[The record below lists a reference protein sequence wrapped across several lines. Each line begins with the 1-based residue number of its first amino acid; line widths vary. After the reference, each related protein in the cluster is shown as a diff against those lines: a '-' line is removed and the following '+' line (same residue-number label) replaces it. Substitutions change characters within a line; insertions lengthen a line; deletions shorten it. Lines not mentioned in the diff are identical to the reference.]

1 MAGTCAA
8 AYVKT
13 GRTEETEEIPVKCG
27 SGVRYTVPAKIRPAY
42 MEEKL
47 PVRFRVGQVY
57 QKASITVRS
66 GDTVLLRKKTSH
78 NGTGR
83 DGDGI
88 HKKRF
93 SLTGQYRE

>member
-1 MAGTCAA
+1 MAGNCAA

-66 GDTVLLRKKTSH
+66 GDTVLLRK
-78 NGTGR
+78 NVP
-83 DGDGI
+83 
-88 HKKRF
+88 
-93 SLTGQYRE
+93 